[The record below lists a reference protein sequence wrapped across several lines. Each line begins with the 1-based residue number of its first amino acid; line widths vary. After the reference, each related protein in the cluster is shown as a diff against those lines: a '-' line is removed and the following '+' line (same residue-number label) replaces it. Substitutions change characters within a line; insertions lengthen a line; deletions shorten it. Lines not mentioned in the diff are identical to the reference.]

1 MALIRQDSHM
11 KGLRPRLTWQPLGCA
26 LLFCLAVNAG
36 LAQTAWPPAQIA
48 MYPHTETMRQTRPE
62 QTVLLGEGEQQTGVF
77 FSSIDDTS
85 TDVVQAELIADA
97 KRKQWQLLSA
107 IRRGSGVI
115 LSFTQ
120 NDRILDLRMNQTDE
134 GVSLVYSVMLRQRPK
149 SP

>member
-1 MALIRQDSHM
+1 MSLMLCSVLSKAQ
-11 KGLRPRLTWQPLGCA
+11 
-26 LLFCLAVNAG
+26 
-36 LAQTAWPPAQIA
+36 AQTPWPPAQIA
-48 MYPHTETMRQTRPE
+48 LYPYTEAMRQTRPE

-77 FSSIDDTS
+77 FSKIDDTS

-115 LSFTQ
+115 MSFTQ
-120 NDRILDLRMNQTDE
+120 NDRILDLRMTQTDD
-134 GVSLVYSVMLRQRPK
+134 GVELVYAVLLRQRAK

>member
-1 MALIRQDSHM
+1 
-11 KGLRPRLTWQPLGCA
+11 
-26 LLFCLAVNAG
+26 
-36 LAQTAWPPAQIA
+36 

-115 LSFTQ
+115 MSFTQ
-120 NDRILDLRMNQTDE
+120 NDRILDLRMTQTDD
-134 GVSLVYSVMLRQRPK
+134 GVELVYAVLLRQRPK

>member
-1 MALIRQDSHM
+1 M
-11 KGLRPRLTWQPLGCA
+11 
-26 LLFCLAVNAG
+26 
-36 LAQTAWPPAQIA
+36 
-48 MYPHTETMRQTRPE
+48 
-62 QTVLLGEGEQQTGVF
+62 F

-120 NDRILDLRMNQTDE
+120 NDRILDLRMTQTDE

>member
-11 KGLRPRLTWQPLGCA
+11 KGLRPRFPWQPLGCA
-26 LLFCLAVNAG
+26 LLFCLAVNTG

-120 NDRILDLRMNQTDE
+120 NDRILDLRMTQTDE